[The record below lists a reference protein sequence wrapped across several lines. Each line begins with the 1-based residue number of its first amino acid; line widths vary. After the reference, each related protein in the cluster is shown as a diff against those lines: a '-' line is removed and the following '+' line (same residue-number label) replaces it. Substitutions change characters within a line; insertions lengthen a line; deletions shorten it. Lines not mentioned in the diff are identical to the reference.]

1 MGAAPRPQETNRD
14 FCPVFKARPC
24 PVLTTTR
31 SRKVAHAICK
41 GQQKSL
47 GLAMKKMDVLQ
58 HAANIAKLM
67 QSISD
72 AITSEL
78 ERVPFDPIVQ
88 PRPLFL
94 FDILEETDATA
105 AGLDAIGLDDMSLR
119 RIVIELN
126 HDRTC
131 FKIWTPFSESF
142 VKELKRRIPKH
153 ARGWD
158 ADERCWRVNTY
169 WFGNAQALLP
179 EHFPDLERSYTGR
192 AIRMCEQL
200 AHEDEREAENQNE
213 IDDDEPEEETPRKRQ
228 QKPKRSSGY
237 TSKRK
242 SRNNHEEEEAPPKKR
257 KSNSKTDDEPKS
269 KDDKA
274 YAVLGVSPDAPD
286 EVVKAAY
293 KALAR
298 KHHTDLGG
306 SEEKMKKI
314 NEAFEHIKEL
324 RGSRTPP

>member
-1 MGAAPRPQETNRD
+1 
-14 FCPVFKARPC
+14 
-24 PVLTTTR
+24 
-31 SRKVAHAICK
+31 
-41 GQQKSL
+41 
-47 GLAMKKMDVLQ
+47 MKKMDVLQ

-94 FDILEETDATA
+94 FDILEETDAPA
-105 AGLDAIGLDDMSLR
+105 VGLNAIGLDDMSLR

-131 FKIWTPFSESF
+131 FKIWTPFSEAF

-158 ADERCWRVNTY
+158 GDERCWRVNTY

-179 EHFPDLERSYTGR
+179 EHFPDLERFYTDR

-200 AHEDEREAENQNE
+200 AHEDEREAESD
-213 IDDDEPEEETPRKRQ
+213 IDDEPEEEAPPKKQ
-228 QKPKRSSGY
+228 QKPRKSSRY

-242 SRNNHEEEEAPPKKR
+242 VRDEPEEEEAPPKKR
-257 KSNSKTDDEPKS
+257 KSNSKTNDEPKS
-269 KDDKA
+269 KDAKA
-274 YAVLGVSPDAPD
+274 YSVLGVSPDAPD
-286 EVVKAAY
+286 EVVKAAH

-298 KHHTDLGG
+298 THHTDLGG
-306 SEEKMKKI
+306 DEKKMKQI
-314 NEAFEHIKEL
+314 NEAFEYIKEL
-324 RGSRTPP
+324 RGWKTK